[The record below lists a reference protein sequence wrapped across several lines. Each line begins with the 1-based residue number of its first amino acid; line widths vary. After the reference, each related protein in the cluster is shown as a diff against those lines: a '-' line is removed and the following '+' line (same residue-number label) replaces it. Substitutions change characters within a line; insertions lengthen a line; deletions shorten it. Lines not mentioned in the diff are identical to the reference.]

1 MFLPV
6 LGGTRGSCQTSLLL
20 VALVGGSSCVDLEFN
35 RRDDVLDVAEL
46 NVALAEDVGHRCG
59 VS

>member
-20 VALVGGSSCVDLEFN
+20 VALVGGSSCVVLEFN

-46 NVALAEDVGHRCG
+46 NRGQAEVVDNCNGFP
-59 VS
+59 